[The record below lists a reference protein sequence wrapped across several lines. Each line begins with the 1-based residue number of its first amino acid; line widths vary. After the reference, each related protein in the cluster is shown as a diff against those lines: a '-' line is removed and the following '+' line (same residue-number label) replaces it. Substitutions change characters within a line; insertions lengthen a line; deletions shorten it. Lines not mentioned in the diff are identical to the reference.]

1 MKALQNLGL
10 GTISL
15 LVGFIVDAL
24 GYFWLE
30 IFFIGCLCLSIT
42 ASVVMWVLDY
52 LDANYLNMTASQ
64 RALFE
69 QTPKYKRMM
78 DIEIL
83 LPDEGE
89 EEQSN

>member
-1 MKALQNLGL
+1 M
-10 GTISL
+10 
-15 LVGFIVDAL
+15 DAL

-78 DIEIL
+78 DIEIVVQDEDQEEL
-83 LPDEGE
+83 L
-89 EEQSN
+89 N